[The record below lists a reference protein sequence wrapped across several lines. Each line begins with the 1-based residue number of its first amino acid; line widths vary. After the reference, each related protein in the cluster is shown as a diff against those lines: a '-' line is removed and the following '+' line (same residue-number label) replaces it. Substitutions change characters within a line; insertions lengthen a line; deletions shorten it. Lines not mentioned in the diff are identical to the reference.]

1 MILHFFFYLIFF
13 SFTAIDKPCGML
25 LKLFDSLR
33 QMMQVTLVF
42 PTDITERAN
51 VADVEGFLREVRM

>member
-1 MILHFFFYLIFF
+1 
-13 SFTAIDKPCGML
+13 ML

-33 QMMQVTLVF
+33 QMMQVALVF

-51 VADVEGFLREVRM
+51 VADVEGFLLEVRI

>member
-1 MILHFFFYLIFF
+1 MFLHFFFYLSFFIF
-13 SFTAIDKPCGML
+13 TTIDKPRGML
-25 LKLFDSLR
+25 LELFDSLR

-51 VADVEGFLREVRM
+51 VADVEGFSREV